1 MNQNELLR
9 IKNKSNEIIN
19 LIDEIDENGLIIL
32 LTKSEKLTL
41 DIRKFVIENYK
52 NDNSNSFEKALIISN
67 GVDISV
73 NKNGIISID
82 MPPILP
88 FKKVKNIRRSY
99 ENVDQSDESTYR
111 CLGKLSKL
119 GLDEIYIK
127 TNTILEPLGLA
138 LNQIQYYNRKIST
151 LVFTNFYENGRAF
164 PDPDNFEYKQIIDVV
179 TDKLCL
185 NDDSNIKIVIQ
196 NKSSNKCYTNL
207 KVIPKAL
214 QTNQFGLVDDK
225 AIENTNKTNNLPNS
239 TNFPTISSSKYSSS
253 VIGIMLSLSGM

>member
-9 IKNKSNEIIN
+9 IKNKCNEIVN

-32 LTKSEKLTL
+32 LTESEKLTL

-52 NDNSNSFEKALIISN
+52 NDNSNSIEKALINSN
-67 GVDISV
+67 GIDISV
-73 NKNGIISID
+73 NKNGVISID

-88 FKKVKNIRRSY
+88 FKKVKDIRRLY
-99 ENVDQSDESTYR
+99 ENIDHSDESTYR
-111 CLGKLSKL
+111 CLVKLSKL

-127 TNTILEPLGLA
+127 INAILEPLNLA
-138 LNQIQYYNRKIST
+138 LSKIQNYNHKISA
-151 LVFTNFYENGRAF
+151 LIFTNYYENGRAF

-196 NKSSNKCYTNL
+196 NRPSDKCYTNL
-207 KVIPKAL
+207 KVIPQAH
-214 QTNQFGLVDDK
+214 QTNQFGLV
-225 AIENTNKTNNLPNS
+225 
-239 TNFPTISSSKYSSS
+239 
-253 VIGIMLSLSGM
+253 